1 MTSTRLCAT
10 SLRLGPHL
18 PLAEDGASTQTGTNA
33 ECATLR
39 KVRGMP
45 GTLCAAAV
53 AVPRDT
59 QSEALCFVVNGN
71 LQITLVVRNL

>member
-1 MTSTRLCAT
+1 MTNTASA
-10 SLRLGPHL
+10 HL
-18 PLAEDGASTQTGTNA
+18 PAAWPTLALAEDGASTQTGTNA

-39 KVRGMP
+39 KVEHAWHP
-45 GTLCAAAV
+45 CAAAV

-59 QSEALCFVVNGN
+59 QSGPCFVVNGN